1 MSYPIEKGFA
11 LPQVHSRYNWKKMEV
26 GDSFFVP
33 KAERRTNV
41 VRAAACWA
49 NKQYAPKHWIVRARV
64 ENDVPGVRVW
74 RRD

>member
-1 MSYPIEKGFA
+1 MTYDIQSDIPMPKTHRAYK
-11 LPQVHSRYNWKKMEV
+11 WKEMEV

-33 KAERRTNV
+33 KAEKRTNV

-49 NKQYAPKHWIVRARV
+49 NKQYAPKHWIVRAR
-64 ENDVPGVRVW
+64 EEKGVPGVRVW